1 MATYS
6 RRELHITRVEFT
18 VPAEPPWGATWVE
31 VAKAITAATN
41 EIRAADGLEPDEV
54 LADDRI
60 SVAPYNEDEIVVS
73 YELRA
78 RMRADTAQEGSTD
91 GR

>member
-6 RRELHITRVEFT
+6 RSELHITRVEFR
-18 VPAEPPWGATWVE
+18 VPAPEPWGATWVE
-31 VAKAITAATN
+31 VAKAIGAATN

-60 SVAPYNEDEIVVS
+60 SVAPYNEDGLVIS
-73 YELRA
+73 YELRQSV
-78 RMRADTAQEGSTD
+78 RADTAQDGSTD
-91 GR
+91 A